1 MHSATR
7 IIAGTVAILALL
19 LVAVTTCGPVST
31 KSGQEA
37 SAIQITQV
45 YTEGAF
51 AAIVVVGLLFAVY
64 VITRR
69 DGPPPADHGADEA
82 IVTLRAIRESLE
94 RSERRTAPPASE
106 QVQETV
112 VPRAYARPF
121 SNSD

>member
-7 IIAGTVAILALL
+7 IIAGGIAILALL

-51 AAIVVVGLLFAVY
+51 AAIVVIGLLIAVY

-69 DGPPPADHGADEA
+69 DGPPPAEHGADEA
-82 IVTLRAIRESLE
+82 VAALRAIRESLE
-94 RSERRTAPPASE
+94 RSERRTMPPASE

-112 VPRAYARPF
+112 VPLAYARPF
-121 SNSD
+121 SSSD

>member
-7 IIAGTVAILALL
+7 IIAGTVALLALL
-19 LVAVTTCGPVST
+19 LVAVTTCSPVST

-45 YTEGAF
+45 YTQGAF
-51 AAIVVVGLLFAVY
+51 AAIVIVGLLFAVY

-69 DGPPPADHGADEA
+69 DGPPPAEPSADEA
-82 IVTLRAIRESLE
+82 IAALRAIRESLE
-94 RSERRTAPPASE
+94 RSERRAVPAAE
-106 QVQETV
+106 RVEETI

>member
-7 IIAGTVAILALL
+7 IIAGTVAFLALL
-19 LVAVTTCGPVST
+19 FVAVTTCGPVST

-37 SAIQITQV
+37 SAIQITQI

-51 AAIVVVGLLFAVY
+51 AAIVVIGLLIAVY

-69 DGPPPADHGADEA
+69 DGPPPAEPSADEA
-82 IVTLRAIRESLE
+82 IAALRAIQGILE
-94 RSERRTAPPASE
+94 RSERQTAPPAAE